1 MKRYIIL
8 GLIVVVLVA
17 VSFSFRE
24 ADPDIEGLIY
34 SKSSGQ
40 ILVVAGIDDVDLP
53 YDVVLEQGSLVIAF
67 SVTEKTIITGSEGK
81 KITFTELQEGDQVK
95 VWHTGSVRESYPLQA
110 DARKIVVI
118 N

>member
-17 VSFSFRE
+17 VGFSFRE

-40 ILVVAGIDDVDLP
+40 ILVVAGIEGVDMS
-53 YDVVLEQGSLVIAF
+53 YDEVLEKGSLLIAF
-67 SVTEKTIITGSEGK
+67 SVTEKTSITGSDGK
-81 KITFTELQEGDQVK
+81 KITFTELQEGNQVQ
-95 VWHTGSVRESYPLQA
+95 VWHTGQVRESYPLQA

>member
-17 VSFSFRE
+17 VGFSFRE

-34 SKSSGQ
+34 SKSDGQ
-40 ILVVAGIDDVDLP
+40 ILVVEGIDDVNLP
-53 YDVVLEQGSLVIAF
+53 YDAVLEKGSLLINF
-67 SVTEKTIITGSEGK
+67 YVTEKTIITGSDGK
-81 KITFTELQEGDQVK
+81 KITLTELQAGDQVK

-110 DARKIVVI
+110 DARKIMVT